1 MIWATLLMALRE
13 IRRNT
18 MRSILTMLGIVIGV
32 SAVITMT
39 IIGEGATQS
48 VKNDISALGDNMLIV
63 SPGGFRRG
71 PMSGGIRSFTDA
83 DIKAIESQISGISAL
98 APAGSRSTTVVYG
111 NTNVTTQVNGSTDG
125 FFVVRGYKLAEGRLL
140 NDIDVNNG
148 LAVCVIGETVRKN
161 LFGNADALGSQLRV
175 GKMTCNVVGVLASK
189 GTSSMGSDQDDLVV
203 MPLRQFQRRIS
214 GNRDIS
220 TVYVSVDEGRSTST
234 VKERI
239 EALLRERRNITRGME
254 DDFNV
259 RDMAEIAATVSS
271 ATGALTALLGAIA
284 AVSLLVGGIGI
295 MNIMLVSVTE
305 RTREIGIRIAIGA
318 LGREVMMQFLTESVV
333 LSTLGGVIGIL
344 LGVGAGFGVTTLM
357 KMPFVPTPG
366 IIIVSFV
373 FSAVVGVAFGF
384 LPARKA
390 AQLSP
395 IEALRHE

>member
-1 MIWATLLMALRE
+1 MSLRE

-32 SAVITMT
+32 AAVITMT

-63 SPGGFRRG
+63 SPGAARRG
-71 PMSGGIRSFTDA
+71 PVSSGSKSFTDA
-83 DIKAIESQISGISAL
+83 DVSAIESQIGGIAAM
-98 APAGSRSTTVVYG
+98 APAASRGATVVYG
-111 NTNVTTQVNGSTDG
+111 NLNVSTQVMGTTEG
-125 FFVVRGYKLAEGRLL
+125 YVEVRGYKLAQGRLL
-140 NDIDVNNG
+140 NDVDVRSG
-148 LAVCVIGETVRKN
+148 TAVCVLGETVRKA
-161 LFGNADALGSQLRV
+161 LFGTGDAIGTSLRV
-175 GKMTCNVVGVLASK
+175 GKVTCTVVGVLAPK
-189 GTSSMGSDQDDLVV
+189 GSSAMGQDQDDVLLI
-203 MPLRQFQRRIS
+203 PLRQFQRRMS
-214 GNRDIS
+214 GNRDIP
-220 TVYVSVDEGRSTST
+220 TIYISVDDSRPTAA
-234 VKERI
+234 VKARI
-239 EALLRERRNITRGME
+239 EALLRERRGIQRGSE

-318 LGREVMMQFLTESVV
+318 LGREVMLQFLTEAVV
-333 LSTLGGVIGIL
+333 LSTLGGVIGIIT
-344 LGVGAGFGVTTLM
+344 GVAMGFGVTSLM
-357 KMPFVPTPG
+357 KIPFVPTPG
-366 IIIVSFV
+366 IIIISFA
-373 FSAVVGVAFGF
+373 FSAIVGVAFGY

-390 AQLSP
+390 AKLSP